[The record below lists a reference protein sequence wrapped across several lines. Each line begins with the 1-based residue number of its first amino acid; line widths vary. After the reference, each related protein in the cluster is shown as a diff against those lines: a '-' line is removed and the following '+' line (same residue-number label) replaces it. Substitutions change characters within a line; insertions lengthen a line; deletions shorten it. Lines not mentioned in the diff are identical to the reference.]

1 MSRQHAY
8 SREELLATA
17 RGELFSHS
25 NARLPNDPM
34 LMFDRITEIYADGG
48 SHGKGIVNAELD
60 IQPDLWFFG
69 CHFLGD
75 PVMPGCLGLDA
86 MWQLTGFFLTW
97 SGATPGYGR
106 ALGCGEVKFTGQ
118 VLPNAKLV
126 RYEVE
131 MTKIINRTLVI
142 GQANARMLVDNR
154 EIYFAK
160 DLRVGMFNSTESF

>member
-60 IQPDLWFFG
+60 IRPDLWFFG

-97 SGATPGYGR
+97 SGATPDTVVHW
-106 ALGCGEVKFTGQ
+106 AVAKSSSQVKYCQTQ
-118 VLPNAKLV
+118 NWCV
-126 RYEVE
+126 
-131 MTKIINRTLVI
+131 TK
-142 GQANARMLVDNR
+142 
-154 EIYFAK
+154 
-160 DLRVGMFNSTESF
+160 

>member
-60 IQPDLWFFG
+60 IRPDLWFFG

-75 PVMPGCLGLDA
+75 PVMLWLSRPGRHVA
-86 MWQLTGFFLTW
+86 THRFFLTW

-160 DLRVGMFNSTESF
+160 DLRVGMFNNTESF

>member
-1 MSRQHAY
+1 MER
-8 SREELLATA
+8 R
-17 RGELFSHS
+17 
-25 NARLPNDPM
+25 N
-34 LMFDRITEIYADGG
+34 
-48 SHGKGIVNAELD
+48 
-60 IQPDLWFFG
+60 
-69 CHFLGD
+69 
-75 PVMPGCLGLDA
+75 
-86 MWQLTGFFLTW
+86 
-97 SGATPGYGR
+97 PGYGR

-126 RYEVE
+126 RYEIE